1 MHPRTV
7 PPGRGSCGTH
17 RPAPNPRG
25 WRWLRAALDTPRP
38 APRARLSER
47 LQLEEQSP
55 AGARGGSRASGAARE
70 AQVSSEEGGARAL
83 QPLRVHGGDAV
94 FPVETRLP
102 SACCVHRGAR
112 GGPSTERLLCA
123 PGRPG
128 RPVYRASAVCTRA
141 GKAPAERRAR
151 PGGAAMDA
159 RPIKP
164 WGPAVW
170 GVEGTV
176 EETGLKG

>member
-102 SACCVHRGAR
+102 SACCVHGAAGEAR
-112 GGPSTERLLCA
+112 LPSICCVHQGGWAGGRARHPLSAA
-123 PGRPG
+123 PGLEVLPW
-128 RPVYRASAVCTRA
+128 TRA
-141 GKAPAERRAR
+141 Q
-151 PGGAAMDA
+151 
-159 RPIKP
+159 
-164 WGPAVW
+164 
-170 GVEGTV
+170 
-176 EETGLKG
+176 